1 MDKDRIKGAAQ
12 TLKGRIENAIGKM
25 TGNRKLETEGKI
37 DKAVGSLRSATGNAK
52 DDIRAAVKGH
62 SKR

>member
-12 TLKGRIENAIGKM
+12 KLKGSIENTIGKM

-37 DKAVGSLRSATGNAK
+37 DKAAGSLRSATGNAR
-52 DDIRAAVKGH
+52 DNIRAAAKDH
-62 SKR
+62 SK